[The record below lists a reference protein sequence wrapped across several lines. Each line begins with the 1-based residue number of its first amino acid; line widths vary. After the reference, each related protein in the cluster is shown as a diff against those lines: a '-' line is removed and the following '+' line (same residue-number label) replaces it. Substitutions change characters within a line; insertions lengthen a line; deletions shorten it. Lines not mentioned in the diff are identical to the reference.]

1 MDLQGHVRLMKQ
13 NAKVMDCFMSRWL
26 EEHVQNRKNGQV
38 KQEQDLMDVLLSI
51 FPEDGMEHGHTNRS
65 IIKGTALDVLSL
77 TEFELMEVLDVGL
90 AEVTSAVAQVSEI
103 ACPPYQTVLFLL
115 EQRIKNEFY
124 SGHLPTRLKGLDE
137 VLCGGIPFG
146 VLTELVGPA
155 GIGKTQFCMKLS
167 LLASLPAKFG
177 GLDGRV
183 IYVDVESKFSSRRLI
198 EIGVNSFPELF
209 HMEGMAQEMAGR
221 ILVLKPASLAEF
233 TESLQQI
240 KVSLLQHEVKLLVI
254 DSMTALVS
262 GEFEQ
267 GPPKQHLL
275 GWHISFIKSLAEF
288 SQIPV
293 VVTNQVRSQSRNEVS
308 QYCFQAQS
316 RDDILEGP
324 ATFDSHL
331 VPALGI
337 HWAHA
342 VTIRLVLE
350 AKSGERFMKVAKS
363 PISPPLVF
371 PFNITSSGISLLTD
385 AGVEMT
391 GPQIN
396 TIRNQGNNDIINL
409 HGERS

>member
-1 MDLQGHVRLMKQ
+1 MFGSASLEPTLPVFLRKQVWGRREREGECSLWVREMANKVLSEMGLPKSIT
-13 NAKVMDCFMSRWL
+13 NIFTARNLLTAK
-26 EEHVQNRKNGQV
+26 
-38 KQEQDLMDVLLSI
+38 
-51 FPEDGMEHGHTNRS
+51 
-65 IIKGTALDVLSL
+65 DVLSL
-77 TEFELMEVLDVGL
+77 TEFELMELLDVGF
-90 AEVTSAVAQVSEI
+90 AEVTTAVAQVSEI
-103 ACPPYQTVLFLL
+103 SSPPYQTALSLL
-115 EQRIKNEFY
+115 EQCIQNEY
-124 SGHLPTRLKGLDE
+124 LSGHLPTRLKGLDE

-167 LLASLPAKFG
+167 LLASLPTKFG
-177 GLDGRV
+177 GLEGRV
-183 IYVDVESKFSSRRLI
+183 IYVDVESKFSSRRMI
-198 EIGVNSFPELF
+198 EIGVSSFPDIF

-221 ILVLKPASLAEF
+221 ILVLQPSSLAEF

-240 KVSLLQHEVKLLVI
+240 KVSLLQHQVKLLVI
-254 DSMTALVS
+254 DSMTAVVS

-267 GPPKQHLL
+267 GPPRQHSL

-288 SQIPV
+288 SRIPV
-293 VVTNQVRSQSRNEVS
+293 VVTNQVRSQCSDEIS
-308 QYCFQAQS
+308 QYAFQVQS
-316 RDDILEGP
+316 RDDTIEES
-324 ATFDSHL
+324 ARFDSHL

-337 HWAHA
+337 HWSHA

-385 AGVEMT
+385 VGVEMI

-396 TIRNQGNNDIINL
+396 AIQNQGHSDVINFL
-409 HGERS
+409 SERLP

>member
-1 MDLQGHVRLMKQ
+1 MANK
-13 NAKVMDCFMSRWL
+13 
-26 EEHVQNRKNGQV
+26 
-38 KQEQDLMDVLLSI
+38 LLSEMGL
-51 FPEDGMEHGHTNRS
+51 PKS
-65 IIKGTALDVLSL
+65 IANVFTARNLLTAKDVLSL

-115 EQRIKNEFY
+115 EQQIKNEFY

-177 GLDGRV
+177 GLDGRA

-262 GEFEQ
+262 G
-267 GPPKQHLL
+267 
-275 GWHISFIKSLAEF
+275 SLAEF

-371 PFNITSSGISLLTD
+371 PFKITSSGISLLTD

-409 HGERS
+409 HSERL

>member
-1 MDLQGHVRLMKQ
+1 MANK
-13 NAKVMDCFMSRWL
+13 
-26 EEHVQNRKNGQV
+26 
-38 KQEQDLMDVLLSI
+38 LLSEMGL
-51 FPEDGMEHGHTNRS
+51 PKS
-65 IIKGTALDVLSL
+65 IANVFTARNLLTARDVLSL

-90 AEVTSAVAQVSEI
+90 AEVKSAVAQVSEI
-103 ACPPYQTVLFLL
+103 ACPAYQTVSILL
-115 EQRIKNEFY
+115 EQQIKNEYY
-124 SGHLPTRLKGLDE
+124 SGHLPTHLKGLDE

-155 GIGKTQFCMKLS
+155 GVGKTQFCMKLS
-167 LLASLPAKFG
+167 LLASLPATFG

-183 IYVDVESKFSSRRLI
+183 IYIDVESKFSSRRII

-209 HMEGMAQEMAGR
+209 RMEGMAQEMAGR
-221 ILVLKPASLAEF
+221 ILVLQPASLAEF
-233 TESLQQI
+233 TESLQQL

-262 GEFEQ
+262 GELEQ
-267 GPPKQHLL
+267 GPPKQHPL

-288 SQIPV
+288 SRIPV

-316 RDDILEGP
+316 RDETIEGS

-350 AKSGERFMKVAKS
+350 ANSGERFMKLAKS

-371 PFNITSSGISLLTD
+371 PFNITSCGISLLSDT
-385 AGVEMT
+385 GVEMT

-396 TIRNQGNNDIINL
+396 TIRNQGNSDIINI
-409 HGERS
+409 HSTRF

>member
-1 MDLQGHVRLMKQ
+1 MANK
-13 NAKVMDCFMSRWL
+13 
-26 EEHVQNRKNGQV
+26 
-38 KQEQDLMDVLLSI
+38 LLSEMGL
-51 FPEDGMEHGHTNRS
+51 PKS
-65 IIKGTALDVLSL
+65 IANVFTARNLLTAKDVLSL

-177 GLDGRV
+177 GLDGRA

-233 TESLQQI
+233 TDSLQQI

-262 GEFEQ
+262 G
-267 GPPKQHLL
+267 
-275 GWHISFIKSLAEF
+275 SLAEF

-324 ATFDSHL
+324 VTFDSHL

-350 AKSGERFMKVAKS
+350 VKSGERFMKVAKS

-371 PFNITSSGISLLTD
+371 PFKITSSGISLLTD

-396 TIRNQGNNDIINL
+396 TIRNQGLFLTFLIRFNTFMGCFHVL
-409 HGERS
+409 CM

>member
-1 MDLQGHVRLMKQ
+1 MVEYTTLVHRHTEREREMANK
-13 NAKVMDCFMSRWL
+13 
-26 EEHVQNRKNGQV
+26 
-38 KQEQDLMDVLLSI
+38 LLSEMGL
-51 FPEDGMEHGHTNRS
+51 PKS
-65 IIKGTALDVLSL
+65 IANVFAARNLLTAKDVLSL